1 MLKLSVFVTFH
12 LRFAAAMHL
21 FIPGLQAWGLLCVA
35 GESVLFYSECEIES
49 MHTVSLF
56 YM

>member
-1 MLKLSVFVTFH
+1 LLKLSGFVTFH
-12 LRFAAAMHL
+12 LRFAVAMHL

-35 GESVLFYSECEIES
+35 GESVHFHTECEIES